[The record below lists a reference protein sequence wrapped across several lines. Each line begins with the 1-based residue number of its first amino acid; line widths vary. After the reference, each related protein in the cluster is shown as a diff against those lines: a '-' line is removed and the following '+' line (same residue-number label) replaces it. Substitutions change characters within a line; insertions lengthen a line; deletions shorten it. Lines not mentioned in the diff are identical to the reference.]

1 MSSELMRR
9 TAAVLEKTADYL
21 DTEDRRQQDTIRS
34 ERRQVA
40 QTLSEKYAAATGEE
54 LPPGSVEK
62 LAASDKDLLAI
73 FEKIA
78 AKTTGTSGGA
88 PDDMGTPSDRN
99 DRNDRNDRSTPAPTA
114 GKYRDG
120 QEKRAAVEDADE
132 RFVDWINS

>member
-99 DRNDRNDRSTPAPTA
+99 DRNDRSTPAPTA